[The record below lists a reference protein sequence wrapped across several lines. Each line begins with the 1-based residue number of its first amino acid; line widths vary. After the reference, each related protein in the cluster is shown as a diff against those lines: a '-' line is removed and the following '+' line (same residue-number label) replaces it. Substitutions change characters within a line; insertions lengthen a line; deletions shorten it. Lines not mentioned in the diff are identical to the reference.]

1 MMWKR
6 QCCRHGVKCRV
17 QTAAN
22 HRLTGNRD
30 RWIYWNRMTYID
42 WVQTKTTTRQINT
55 VHHSLHEGREV
66 HVDEGMEV
74 GLPYFLRK
82 PRWTP
87 AVLMPAV
94 VIAAT
99 GTEVRG
105 RERAML
111 ENRVR
116 ESDRERARE
125 RENNPHYVGLPSLNP
140 CCFEQNWS
148 RPYLRTHKHHKAQII
163 IIAVDKPHQKDAI
176 VSMAAVTRCHVGP
189 PHCSSLWSRQISAI
203 YLLTCTQH
211 MGDS

>member
-1 MMWKR
+1 MLIWDTILLVHCKISSLTSSAEYSKVQSWTSWREKDSTADMVSR
-6 QCCRHGVKCRV
+6 GRV

-22 HRLTGNRD
+22 HRLTGNRV
-30 RWIYWNRMTYID
+30 RWIHWNRMTYID

-105 RERAML
+105 RERVML
-111 ENRVR
+111 ENGVR
-116 ESDRERARE
+116 ESDRERE
-125 RENNPHYVGLPSLNP
+125 RESEREG
-140 CCFEQNWS
+140 E
-148 RPYLRTHKHHKAQII
+148 
-163 IIAVDKPHQKDAI
+163 
-176 VSMAAVTRCHVGP
+176 
-189 PHCSSLWSRQISAI
+189 
-203 YLLTCTQH
+203 
-211 MGDS
+211 